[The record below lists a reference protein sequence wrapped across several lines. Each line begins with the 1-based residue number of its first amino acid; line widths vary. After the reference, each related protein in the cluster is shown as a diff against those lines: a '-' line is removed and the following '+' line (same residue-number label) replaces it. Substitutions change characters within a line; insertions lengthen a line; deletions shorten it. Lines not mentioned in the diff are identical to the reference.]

1 MTLTAPPTLAR
12 PTPAEPQIASSCVL
26 SFAIKTKSFVLIVAP
41 CPTVTL
47 LASSIL
53 DSFDWIS
60 PKILTSS
67 WSKLIYF
74 ESKRKL
80 FLEAF
85 KLSWI
90 PSIRFVL
97 FLLSDKALFIS
108 LSRALPILITKIL
121 VLPATPAA
129 APETA
134 FALIFLMTSVVA
146 ETRNALFCEFP
157 FITTFSPIKLCVVFL
172 IIITLTAAPTPTA
185 PPAILP
191 ARASN
196 VSPSFVWI
204 LMLFAFTSA
213 FARIPADM
221 LFLRITTVTLPA
233 TPTRPPLAPV
243 A

>member
-26 SFAIKTKSFVLIVAP
+26 SLAIKIKSFVLIVAP
-41 CPTVTL
+41 CPTVAL
-47 LASSIL
+47 LASSIVE
-53 DSFDWIS
+53 SVVWIS

-97 FLLSDKALFIS
+97 FSLSDKALFIS

-134 FALIFLMTSVVA
+134 FALIILMTSVVA

-185 PPAILP
+185 PAETLP
-191 ARASN
+191 AKASN
-196 VSPSFVWI
+196 VSLSFVWT
-204 LMLFAFTSA
+204 LTLFAFTFA
-213 FARIPADM
+213 FAKIPADM